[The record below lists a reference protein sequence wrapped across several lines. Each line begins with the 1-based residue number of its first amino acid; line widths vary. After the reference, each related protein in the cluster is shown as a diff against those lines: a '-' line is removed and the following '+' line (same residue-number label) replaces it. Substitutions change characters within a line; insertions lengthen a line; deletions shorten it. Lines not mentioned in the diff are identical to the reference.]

1 MPASARISMASPR
14 GVCRL
19 WASAVTAAAGR
30 WSGQHR
36 KRAAGGREPEGRPAA
51 LAEVGDE
58 RRDVLPQGGVEGE
71 HRGADLAWLAAAQRL
86 GLVGAGAALDE
97 PEALGV
103 SLPHGRVEGER
114 EVHAA

>member
-19 WASAVTAAAGR
+19 WGSAVTAAAGR

-36 KRAAGGREPEGRPAA
+36 KRAAGGREPEGRPSA

-58 RRDVLPQGGVEGE
+58 RRDVPLQAGVEGE
-71 HRGADLAWLAAAQRL
+71 HRGADLARLASAQRL
-86 GLVGAGAALDE
+86 RLVGAGATFDE
-97 PEALGV
+97 SEAF
-103 SLPHGRVEGER
+103 
-114 EVHAA
+114 

>member
-1 MPASARISMASPR
+1 MPVSARSSMASPR

-30 WSGQHR
+30 WSVEHR
-36 KRAAGGREPEGRPAA
+36 KRAAGGGGREPEGRPPA

-58 RRDVLPQGGVEGE
+58 RRDVLLQGGVEGE
-71 HRGADLAWLAAAQRL
+71 HRGADLARLASAQRL

-103 SLPHGRVEGER
+103 SLPHGRVEGE
-114 EVHAA
+114 